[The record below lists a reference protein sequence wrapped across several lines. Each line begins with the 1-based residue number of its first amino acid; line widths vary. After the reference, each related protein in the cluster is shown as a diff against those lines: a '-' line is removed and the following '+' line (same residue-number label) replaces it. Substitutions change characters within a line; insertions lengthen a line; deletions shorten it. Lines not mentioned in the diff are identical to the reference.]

1 MNCPCHYFRE
11 KINPPTVFQSGGY
24 QNNFE
29 TKYFVDKNSIVRQ
42 IWGNADT
49 ILFIFCGAA
58 AEFSLN
64 KAVDWL
70 YFTGKL
76 PSDPL
81 GRLFS
86 TVNYAKQIIYSTE
99 QGALKSIDKIL
110 SIHSTIELNR
120 GQKIPDWAFRDVLY
134 MLIYY
139 SIAAFE
145 LLERKLSIAEKEE
158 VFDVFKSVG
167 ERMNLKNLPENYPN
181 WLIDRDI
188 HLKSNLVKSQFTT
201 DLFSQYEKHLGYFR
215 YQIVLEGQK
224 LILPKHVKKQ
234 LNFSSISMLKPMIFI
249 YKFTRKIKLDKYLK
263 IALMPPQYYNQILSL
278 DLKPVQFSYEP
289 IELT

>member
-1 MNCPCHYFRE
+1 MNCPYQYFT
-11 KINPPTVFQSGGY
+11 KNINLPTVFQSGHY

-29 TKYFVDKNSIVRQ
+29 KKMFVDNNSIVRQ
-42 IWGNADT
+42 IWGKADT

-99 QGALKSIDKIL
+99 NGAIKSIDKI
-110 SIHSTIELNR
+110 SAIHNALESNR
-120 GQKIPDWAFRDVLY
+120 GQKIPDWAYRDVLY

-145 LLERKLSIAEKEE
+145 LLERKLSDLEKEE
-158 VFDVFKSVG
+158 IFDVFRRVG
-167 ERMNLKNLPENYPN
+167 EQMHLKNLPDNYTK
-181 WLIDRDI
+181 WLIDRDL
-188 HLKSNLVKSQFTT
+188 HLKSNLTKSQFTA
-201 DLFSQYEKHLGYFR
+201 DLFAQYKKHLGYFR
-215 YQIVLEGQK
+215 YQIILEGQK
-224 LILPKHVKKQ
+224 LILPNHVKIL
-234 LNFSSISMLKPMIFI
+234 LNFNSISLLKPMIFI
-249 YKFTRKIKLDKYLK
+249 YKISRKIKLDKYLK
-263 IALMPPQYYNQILSL
+263 IALMPPQYYDRIIAL
-278 DLKPVQFSYEP
+278 DK
-289 IELT
+289 

>member
-1 MNCPCHYFRE
+1 MTCPYHYFTG
-11 KINPPTVFQSGGY
+11 KINQPTAFQSVHY

-29 TKYFVDKNSIVRQ
+29 KKLFVDKNSIVRQ
-42 IWGNADT
+42 IWGKADT

-86 TVNYAKQIIYSTE
+86 TVNYAKEIIYSTE
-99 QGALKSIDKIL
+99 QEANKSIDKI
-110 SIHSTIELNR
+110 STIHKGVETNR
-120 GQKIPDWAFRDVLY
+120 GLKIPDWAYRDVLY
-134 MLIYY
+134 MLIDY

-145 LLERKLSIAEKEE
+145 LLERKLSTAEKEE
-158 VFDVFKSVG
+158 IFEVFKRVG
-167 ERMNLKNLPENYPN
+167 QRMNLKDLPENYVN
-181 WLIDRDI
+181 WLNDRDL
-188 HLKSNLVKSQFTT
+188 HMKNNLVKSQFTT
-201 DLFSQYEKHLGYFR
+201 DLFFQYKKHLGYFR

-224 LILPKHVKKQ
+224 LILPKHIKKL
-234 LNFSSISMLKPMIFI
+234 LNFSSITLLKPMIFI
-249 YKFTRKIKLDKYLK
+249 YKISRKLKLDKYLK
-263 IALMPPQYYNQILSL
+263 IALMPPKYYNQIISL
-278 DLKPVQFSYEP
+278 DK
-289 IELT
+289 